1 MPVPCLFFFNTFQM
15 FQFDK
20 LETRLLPMVALEQN
34 IDSDGWQ
41 LATDLTTGAIPI
53 NGFHPMLTFENIKAI
68 ATDFDSI
75 SSIVDK
81 GEAFSAWCEKR
92 LKASL
97 KKMVN
102 EWRALKLK
110 ELSAR
115 TLIERERLFRPQ
127 IVLDES
133 SFMDDFVG
141 HELVSTD
148 SLSLAHKLERI
159 GIQLSE
165 NQEITIYLFRDGEAS
180 PIKNTTV
187 NYTGN
192 RGVQWER
199 VDWILSDGGKYF
211 IGYDANLL
219 SGFAINGVQY
229 ADHLE
234 SGQGWKVG
242 NHFSVMAFH
251 APVVTYEPG
260 GIGEM
265 EIENSFVIGGAED
278 ESSIVWNAETLN
290 YTTSDNFGLNLEIT
304 SFCDYT
310 SLIVG
315 QADSF
320 AYAFGLRAAIDFL
333 REMLHN
339 PNSAINR
346 NADNAVAQRQL
357 LIYEIDG
364 EPSGRATGLQKDYMN
379 AINGVMFDDSGV
391 DSVCLPCR
399 KKGIKFKVQG

>member
-1 MPVPCLFFFNTFQM
+1 
-15 FQFDK
+15 
-20 LETRLLPMVALEQN
+20 MVALDQN
-34 IDSDGWQ
+34 IDSSGWQ
-41 LATDLTTGAIPI
+41 LTTALTAGDILI
-53 NGFHPMLTFENIKAI
+53 NGFHPMLTFDNIKAI

-75 SSIVDK
+75 TSITDK
-81 GEAFSAWCEKR
+81 GAVFSGWCEKR

-127 IVLDES
+127 MVVVES
-133 SFMDDFVG
+133 GANTDFVG
-141 HELVSTD
+141 LEIVSTD
-148 SLSLAHKLERI
+148 SMSLAHKVERI

-180 PIKNTTV
+180 PIESKLV

-192 RGVQWER
+192 RGVQWTT
-199 VDWILSDGGKYF
+199 VDWVLSDGGKYF

-219 SGFAINGVQY
+219 AGFAINGVQY

-251 APVVTYEPG
+251 APVVSYESG

-278 ESSIVWNAETLN
+278 ESSIVWNAETLT
-290 YTTSDNFGLNLEIT
+290 YETDDNHGLNLEIT
-304 SFCDYT
+304 SFCDYS

-320 AYAFGLRAAIDFL
+320 AYALGLRAAIDFL
-333 REMLHN
+333 REMVHN

-364 EPSGRATGLQKDYMN
+364 EPNGRATGLQKDYMN
-379 AINGVMFDDSGV
+379 AINGIMFNDSGV
-391 DSVCLPCR
+391 DSVCLPCK
-399 KKGIKFKVQG
+399 KKGVKFKVQG